1 MNKELLVV
9 VDSIDV
15 NDSSGSKA
23 NVALIKNI
31 VAIGYSVTV
40 LHYTK
45 KDIILNGVKCISI
58 PEKKYSVFYFLSRL
72 QRIIQRYF
80 KVTMA
85 TNLEEMFGFSF
96 TFFNDVNSIK
106 AALRKYNAYKFDLII
121 TLSKGASFRPHY
133 AINKMPSLHN
143 KWMAYIH
150 DPYPFSCY
158 PPPYQWNEPGHKQK
172 RLFFEAVSKNA
183 KYAAFPSVLLKEWM
197 GNYYP
202 NFIKTGVIIPHQNF
216 EETLINMEEL
226 DYYDNTKF
234 NVLHAGNLMKQR
246 NPEGLVKGFK
256 LFLDNNPEAK
266 NDSRLLLL
274 GSASYHSNLIKSFAT
289 DLPQLFTKLS
299 NTSFEEAYWLQKQV
313 SVNIILEADS
323 QISPFLPGKFPHC
336 VAANKPILHLGPKHS
351 ETRRLLGEDYPFWS
365 EIHDFVAISKILN
378 ILYHAWKTNPQALVL
393 DRPDLEAYL
402 GEPYLKEQFQ
412 NVFADA

>member
-1 MNKELLVV
+1 MSKQILIV

-31 VAIGYSVTV
+31 VAIGYNVKV
-40 LHYTK
+40 LHYTRK
-45 KDIILNGVKCISI
+45 AIMLDDISCISI
-58 PEKKYSVFYFLSRL
+58 PEKKYNMFYLLSRM
-72 QRIIQRYF
+72 QRVIQRYF
-80 KVTMA
+80 KV
-85 TNLEEMFGFSF
+85 NLAKFLEGIFGFSF

-106 AALRKYNAYKFDLII
+106 TALRKCHASEFDLVM

-133 AINKMPSLHN
+133 AVNKLSHLHN

-158 PPPYQWNEPGHKQK
+158 PSPYQWVEPGHKQK
-172 RLFFEAVSKNA
+172 RLFLKEVSKNA
-183 KYAAFPSVLLKEWM
+183 KYAAFPSLLLKQWM
-197 GNYYP
+197 GNFFA

-216 EETLINMEEL
+216 EEKSIDIEEPS
-226 DYYDNTKF
+226 YYDKTKF

-246 NPEGLVKGFK
+246 DPEGLLKGFK
-256 LFLDNNPEAK
+256 LFLKNNPEAK
-266 NDSRLLLL
+266 NDSKLILL
-274 GSASYHSNLIKSFAT
+274 GSASYHEDYIKAFAT
-289 DLPQLFTKLS
+289 NLPQLYTKLS
-299 NTSFEEAYWLQKQV
+299 NTSFEHIYWLQKQV

-323 QISPFLPGKFPHC
+323 EISPFLPGKFPHC

-351 ETRRLLGEDYPFWS
+351 ETKRLLGEDYPYWS
-365 EIHDFVAISKILN
+365 EIHDAVAISKVLN
-378 ILYHAWKTNPQALVL
+378 ILYTAWKTKNNTHVL

-402 GEPYLKEQFQ
+402 GETYLKEQFQ
-412 NVFADA
+412 KVFADA

>member
-133 AINKMPSLHN
+133 AVNKLPDLHK

-158 PPPYQWNEPGHKQK
+158 PAPYQWNEPGHKQK
-172 RLFFEAVSKNA
+172 RLFFEEVSKNA
-183 KYAAFPSVLLKEWM
+183 KYSAFPSLLLMQWM
-197 GNYYP
+197 GNYFP
-202 NFIKTGVIIPHQNF
+202 NFIKTGIIIPHQNF
-216 EETLINMEEL
+216 KEGHLTIDDLSF
-226 DYYDNTKF
+226 YDKNKF

-246 NPEGLVKGFK
+246 NPEGLIKGFK

-266 NDSRLLLL
+266 NDSKLILL
-274 GSASYHSNLIKSFAT
+274 GNASYHKDFINSFVT
-289 DLPQLFTKLS
+289 DLPQLYIEPS
-299 NTSFEEAYWLQKQV
+299 NAPFSQVYWLQKHV

>member
-1 MNKELLVV
+1 MSKQILTV

-31 VAIGYSVTV
+31 YAIGYNVTV
-40 LHYTK
+40 LHYTRK
-45 KDIILNGVKCISI
+45 NIILDGVKCICI
-58 PEKKYSVFYFLSRL
+58 PEKKYNLFYLLSRT
-72 QRIIQRYF
+72 QRVIQRYF
-80 KVTMA
+80 KVNLA
-85 TNLEEMFGFSF
+85 TYLESMFGFSF

-106 AALRKYNAYKFDLII
+106 AALSKCNASKFDLII

-133 AINKMPSLHN
+133 AVNKLADLHK

-158 PPPYQWNEPGHKQK
+158 PSPYQWDEPGHKQK
-172 RLFFEAVSKNA
+172 RLFLKEVSKNA
-183 KYAAFPSVLLKEWM
+183 KYAAFPSLLLKQWM
-197 GNYYP
+197 GNFFT

-216 EETLINMEEL
+216 EEKSIDIEEPS
-226 DYYDNTKF
+226 YYDKTKF

-246 NPEGLVKGFK
+246 DPEGLLKGFK
-256 LFLDNNPEAK
+256 LFLKNNPEAK
-266 NDSRLLLL
+266 NDSKLILL
-274 GSASYHSNLIKSFAT
+274 GSASYYKDFIKSFAT
-289 DLPQLFTKLS
+289 DMPQLYIEPS
-299 NTSFEEAYWLQKQV
+299 NAPFEQVYWLQKHA

-323 QISPFLPGKFPHC
+323 EISPFLPGKFPHC

-351 ETRRLLGEDYPFWS
+351 ETKRLLGEDYPYWS
-365 EIHDFVAISKILN
+365 EIHDAVAISKVLN
-378 ILYHAWKTNPQALVL
+378 ILYTAWKTKNNTHVL

-402 GEPYLKEQFQ
+402 GETYLKEQFQ
-412 NVFADA
+412 KVFADA